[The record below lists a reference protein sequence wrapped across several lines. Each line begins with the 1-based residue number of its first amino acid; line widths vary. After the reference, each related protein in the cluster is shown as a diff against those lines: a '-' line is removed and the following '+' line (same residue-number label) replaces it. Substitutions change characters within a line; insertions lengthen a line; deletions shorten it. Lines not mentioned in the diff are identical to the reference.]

1 VYAAYPRVSDDE
13 QNKGNSPERQ
23 LERIHQWAEQQG
35 MKLGE
40 YRADDRQKYPWAFQ
54 EDYTGTEY
62 ERPEMDRIR
71 RLAEQGVINAVVVS
85 HTDRF
90 ARDEAVFLLLERF
103 FKKHNVRLFSVEE
116 GEFAPGTVN
125 RFVAAI
131 QRAKAE
137 RANPQTAS
145 NAAY

>member
-1 VYAAYPRVSDDE
+1 MNATEGLVYAAYPRVSDDE

-23 LERIHQWAEQQG
+23 LERIQQWAEQQG
-35 MKLGE
+35 MKLGQ
-40 YRADDRQKYPWAFQ
+40 YHADDGQKYPCIFR

-71 RLAEQGVINAVVVS
+71 RLAEQGVITAVVVS

-103 FKKHNVRLFSVEE
+103 
-116 GEFAPGTVN
+116 
-125 RFVAAI
+125 
-131 QRAKAE
+131 
-137 RANPQTAS
+137 
-145 NAAY
+145 